1 MSSANTVK
9 VVKGKE
15 RESRQDAARPLESA
29 RSTAQNTSRSAVAT
43 VTSWV
48 KEFQERRRGETV
60 QAVRSL
66 LRNTQE
72 PTEA

>member
-1 MSSANTVK
+1 MSSKNTVK

-15 RESRQDAARPLESA
+15 RESRQDAARRLEFA
-29 RSTAQNTSRSAVAT
+29 RNAAQKASRDAVVN

-48 KEFQERRRGETV
+48 KEFQERRHSETIR
-60 QAVRSL
+60 AVRSL

>member
-1 MSSANTVK
+1 MLRRTLVSLA
-9 VVKGKE
+9 
-15 RESRQDAARPLESA
+15 
-29 RSTAQNTSRSAVAT
+29 AQNYDNIGVSEVLIIDNNCSDET
-43 VTSWV
+43 VNVV